1 MKKLLIIGF
10 LIALMSA
17 IGLYG
22 TLLIDPAGGGGFE
35 LGSTFTDNGWT
46 VVNSTSGNY
55 FYVGNAPVQNS
66 GTNCAFVS
74 SSPTAWTAGTASTYR
89 HIYRDITFPVGETD
103 ITLTFYY
110 KMSALDSGYDGF
122 KVYLAATTYTPV
134 ATGYPTGTQI
144 GNTWYDSSTS
154 WLQQTITVPASNA
167 GTTKRLVFT
176 FRGDGYSP
184 ATVGAL
190 DDISLTSA
198 SQENAPAPSAIV
210 SPTNAA
216 TNVMETATLN
226 WAASSLAT
234 SYKLY
239 FGTDNPPTNI
249 VNGTDIGNVTTYDP
263 AGNMLFGQIY
273 YWQVVPTNVYGD
285 ATGCPLWSFTTRP
298 DPTVST
304 FPTVWDFG
312 TLGTDPFPP
321 TNWTKHSGVLAS
333 PTVLGAA
340 GTGSWIQDDW
350 KNTATPANKA
360 AKINIYGTLNGWL
373 ISPPI
378 AVPANDYEVKFD
390 VAYMAWGNNNA
401 PGATGTDDQFIVL
414 VGDGSSWTP
423 ANIVRQW
430 DNAGSPYVLN
440 NIPPAGVSV
449 SLPLGTAGTKYVAF
463 YGIST
468 VSNADNDLM
477 VDNIEIR
484 QTPAVPIFGYTPSSI
499 AFGDAVLDRPTPWS
513 NVTVSNTGGST
524 LNLAAGDI
532 SIIGTDAALFEFD
545 ASNLP
550 AALTVGQSVTIPV
563 RMTADSEGAKSATL
577 RMTYNSV
584 DYDVALSGNGLPEGI
599 IPIGNGTSVLRIP
612 IHPYFNYSYSQS
624 LFLQSEIAVPDQRIE
639 KVKYYWNGYD
649 EATAS
654 NDWVIYMGHTAKT
667 VFNTTTD
674 WIPVA
679 NMTQV
684 FSGEVALPATAGWVE
699 ITLDTPFIY
708 NNTDNLVIAVEENEA
723 DCESSSDYAFFG
735 TPTAGNR
742 SILYYADA
750 TNPDPTAPPA
760 GSLVAGY
767 PNVQLQLSDIPTGPP
782 LPVVMGNPANEATG
796 LAKAGF
802 NFTWSLDPLSG
813 PIDYYAFF
821 LSTDDQDL
829 YGQFYGETTGNSF
842 NPVGQPYGDGTF
854 AFDYSTRYY
863 WQVIAYQGAEEAASD
878 VRWFEIEADPNA
890 PIVSYPYVVDF
901 EAHAGNTLPS
911 GWSRTSNA
919 TGWQVGTSLGSSY
932 WSIPAH
938 TVYAAANDD
947 AAGSA
952 GDGSMD
958 LLISP
963 YLDFTGDYEGI
974 PLLTFDS
981 YYTGSYGQLANVE
994 ISTDGENWTNLYT
1007 VMAGTTWESLTVSLA
1022 DYDGMDGLKIRFHA
1036 DDAGEWAS
1044 GWAVDNIGIDFVN
1057 IDLMAPIVNHYP
1069 VIGWPVVGN
1078 DIPIVAEA
1086 YDDLTWNS
1094 GITSVTLEYS
1104 VDGGDPV
1111 SVPMTLVEGLYEA
1124 VIPAQA
1130 AGSWVDYSITAVDAS
1145 AQENVYTTDVW
1156 DFEVNSP
1163 VWMTYDANTI
1173 TSNLGL
1179 SSGTFG
1185 IMTGFD
1191 NPFGAGNP
1199 MQINSIFARSLYATS
1214 ANVHVYVY
1222 DGVNNVFVDII
1233 PSFSQSFLAATD
1245 TTIPLTGCTTTAGI
1259 IYVALTD
1266 IPGGNYFALDG
1277 TQAYYPGTHFV
1288 HIGAGMTTANLGT
1301 VEGSGFPGSWLL
1313 RANMEAGT
1321 SALDAPVV
1329 TITNEVD
1336 GPTLAWDPI
1345 AGANSYNIYGSADP
1359 YADPFS
1365 LITSVGSS
1373 PYLYTGSEGYMFFQV
1388 TASSDG
1394 LPSKTATI
1402 SSRVNQL
1409 RSMVSNRKV
1418 NQAPK
1423 AAVK

>member
-1 MKKLLIIGF
+1 MKKLL
-10 LIALMSA
+10 LLALVLMMAVGVFADVIVGTGTSTQYYPMSTYYNYYRSA
-17 IGLYG
+17 ALYTAAEINASGTITNLKWYCGTANTTTSFPITIYMKHSTATTLATDTWANHSSGATQVYTG
-22 TLLIDPAGGGGFE
+22 TLAINATGWFNFDITDFAYNG
-35 LGSTFTDNGWT
+35 TDNL
-46 VVNSTSGNY
+46 VVLVESGSAA
-55 FYVGNAPVQNS
+55 YVAPYVNWRYTTTATNMFARVQNDGS
-66 GTNCAFVS
+66 V
-74 SSPTAWTAGTASTYR
+74 PTSLTASTLR
-89 HIYRDITFPVGETD
+89 PNITFVG
-103 ITLTFYY
+103 IT
-110 KMSALDSGYDGF
+110 
-122 KVYLAATTYTPV
+122 
-134 ATGYPTGTQI
+134 
-144 GNTWYDSSTS
+144 
-154 WLQQTITVPASNA
+154 TV
-167 GTTKRLVFT
+167 
-176 FRGDGYSP
+176 SP
-184 ATVGAL
+184 
-190 DDISLTSA
+190 
-198 SQENAPAPSAIV
+198 PAPSTIV
-210 SPTNAA
+210 SPADASTGI
-216 TNVMETATLN
+216 METATIN
-226 WAASSLAT
+226 WNASSLAT

-263 AGNMLFGQIY
+263 AGNMLFNQTY

-285 ATGCPLWSFTTRP
+285 ATGCPVWSFTTRP

-499 AFGDAVLDRPTPWS
+499 AFGGAVLDRPTPWS

-599 IPIGNGTSVLRIP
+599 IPIGNGNVLLNIP
-612 IHPYFNYSYSQS
+612 IYPYYGYSYSQS
-624 LFLQSEIAVPDQRIE
+624 LFLQSEIDMAGQRIE
-639 KVKYYWNGYD
+639 KVKYYWNGVG
-649 EATAS
+649 EGIVS
-654 NDWVIYMGHTAKT
+654 NDWVIYMGHTTKT
-667 VFNTTTD
+667 AFDTTTD
-674 WIPVA
+674 WIPA
-679 NMTQV
+679 GNMTQV
-684 FSGEVALPATAGWVE
+684 FSGTVALPATAGWIE
-699 ITLDTPFIY
+699 ITLDTPFVY
-708 NNTDNLVIAVEENEA
+708 NNSDNLVIAVDENEA
-723 DCESSSDYAFFG
+723 GYEDESGWAFLCTNTATSRSLRYQSDG
-735 TPTAGNR
+735 TNPSPATPPTA
-742 SILYYADA
+742 SSLI
-750 TNPDPTAPPA
+750 A
-760 GSLVAGY
+760 GI
-767 PNVQLQLSDIPTGPP
+767 PNVQLLFGDIPLGPP
-782 LPVVMGNPANEATG
+782 LPVVMGSPADEAVG
-796 LAKAGF
+796 QLAAGF
-802 NFTWSLDPLSG
+802 NFTWSPDPLSG

-829 YGQFYGETTGNSF
+829 YSQFYGETTGNSF

-919 TGWQVGTSLGSSY
+919 TGWQVGTSLGSDY

-994 ISTDGENWTNLYT
+994 ISTDGVNWTSIYT
-1007 VMAGTTWESLTVSLA
+1007 VMAGTTWEALTVSLA

-1288 HIGAGMTTANLGT
+1288 HIGAGMTTENLGT

-1336 GPTLAWDPI
+1336 GPTLAWDAI